1 MTASQDASPTS
12 STGATPASATPASA
26 TLGSSTPTS
35 PSTQLPLLCE
45 RCGYDLS
52 AAEEQAQVCPECGE
66 PIESSLPTRR
76 FGSVWQRRPGI
87 LPFIVTTFRTLR
99 RPQQTFRTLR
109 IDRAGIKAQLL
120 VNCFIAAFFIADPW
134 VGVLA
139 GDPVRAAHGSGY
151 EFITRIAGYLAY
163 ITAITLILIGLSALE
178 VRGVLFFAKRRG
190 WRLTSTAAWQVCA
203 HASVG
208 WIFCGVLSL
217 LGMAVLTAL
226 SLRTNIIPKRMI
238 DFSPLINM
246 RAAWHDVVAAV
257 LFVGGYVVGML
268 IFETLVYLGVRQ
280 CRFANTPDARIRGA

>member
-1 MTASQDASPTS
+1 MSTVVSTPMTASQDASPTS
-12 STGATPASATPASA
+12 STGATPRGAA
-26 TLGSSTPTS
+26 
-35 PSTQLPLLCE
+35 TQLPLLCE

-66 PIESSLPTRR
+66 PIENSLPARR
-76 FGSVWQRRPGI
+76 FGSAWQRRQGI
-87 LPFIVTTFRTLR
+87 IPFIITTFRTLR

-151 EFITRIAGYLAY
+151 ELITRIAGYLAY
-163 ITAITLILIGLSALE
+163 VTAITLILIGLSALE
-178 VRGVLFFAKRRG
+178 VRGVLFFAKRHG

-217 LGMAVLTAL
+217 LGMAALTAL

-280 CRFANTPDARIRGA
+280 CRFANTPDARIRAA